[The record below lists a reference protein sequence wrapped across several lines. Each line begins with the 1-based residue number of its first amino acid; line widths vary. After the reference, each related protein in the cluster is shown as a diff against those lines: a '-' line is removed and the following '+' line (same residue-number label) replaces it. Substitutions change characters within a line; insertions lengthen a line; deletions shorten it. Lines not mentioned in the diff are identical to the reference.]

1 MSIEIEANPDAP
13 NRFRNP
19 YFFDLDQ
26 NEFPLFTDKNI
37 QLVNAMIAYNSS
49 YNRYS
54 DDDLKQIYRG
64 MFESDEETRRNA
76 IRQVVYVTDHINSTH
91 LTALKDKHQKQVEC
105 DSAEVIVNKDKCVLK
120 GGAYLTTE
128 EIIEI
133 KNLRRLL
140 NEPDPKLVRTIALA
154 AQERAR
160 REKQC
165 DSEKQC
171 DINKNNFSFATKFC
185 HHASRYSGET
195 DDPGKAKYC
204 IYDKVV
210 GEVLP
215 YYACAYM
222 PAADIEDFCNR
233 NAEKCDGGKITK
245 SRYSSSC
252 FWIAA
257 TIKEL
262 AASDKYEEY
271 ADLYCSVRDGINNWR
286 KDHGSLAK
294 GEISFE
300 EIDSLIWYYFKG
312 ARLDKARKLLKGL
325 GGDWGLC

>member
-19 YFFDLDQ
+19 YLFDLDQ

-171 DINKNNFSFATKFC
+171 DINKG
-185 HHASRYSGET
+185 Y
-195 DDPGKAKYC
+195 
-204 IYDKVV
+204 V
-210 GEVLP
+210 
-215 YYACAYM
+215 
-222 PAADIEDFCNR
+222 
-233 NAEKCDGGKITK
+233 
-245 SRYSSSC
+245 
-252 FWIAA
+252 
-257 TIKEL
+257 TIN
-262 AASDKYEEY
+262 S
-271 ADLYCSVRDGINNWR
+271 
-286 KDHGSLAK
+286 
-294 GEISFE
+294 
-300 EIDSLIWYYFKG
+300 
-312 ARLDKARKLLKGL
+312 
-325 GGDWGLC
+325 

>member
-1 MSIEIEANPDAP
+1 M
-13 NRFRNP
+13 
-19 YFFDLDQ
+19 
-26 NEFPLFTDKNI
+26 
-37 QLVNAMIAYNSS
+37 
-49 YNRYS
+49 
-54 DDDLKQIYRG
+54 
-64 MFESDEETRRNA
+64 
-76 IRQVVYVTDHINSTH
+76 YVTDHINSTH

-120 GGAYLTTE
+120 GGAYLTAE

-140 NEPDPKLVRTIALA
+140 NEPDPKLVRTLALA

-160 REKQC
+160 R
-165 DSEKQC
+165 EKQC

-215 YYACAYM
+215 YYAYAYM

-233 NAEKCDGGKITK
+233 NAEKCDGGIITK

-262 AASDKYEEY
+262 VASDKYEEY

-312 ARLDKARKLLKGL
+312 ARLDEARKRLKGL